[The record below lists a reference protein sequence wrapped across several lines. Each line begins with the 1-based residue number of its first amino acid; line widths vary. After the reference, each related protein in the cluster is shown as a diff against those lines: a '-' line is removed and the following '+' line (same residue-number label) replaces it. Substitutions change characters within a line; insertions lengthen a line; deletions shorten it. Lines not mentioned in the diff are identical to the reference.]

1 MQKNRVEEQNMLELN
16 VFGELCLQIKKR
28 IVCGKEAFLLSDLL
42 ENIKGF
48 CEENGIEGTIITNTK
63 TWKRKIIDAFPEKI

>member
-1 MQKNRVEEQNMLELN
+1 M
-16 VFGELCLQIKKR
+16 QIKKR